1 MITKRFEPVK
11 LHELADHSGQTFWY
25 LCSPYARYVEG
36 KKEAFKEANSSAA
49 VLIAAGIPVLSPLS
63 HSHPIAKQC
72 NIDPDNYDIWLGLDI
87 QLLRG
92 SHGILIN
99 PLQGWRDSKGIGM
112 ELDEA
117 NKLGLPIYMLDLHW

>member
-1 MITKRFEPVK
+1 MITQEFPSIRFY
-11 LHELADHSGQTFWY
+11 ELERFPNKTFWY

-36 KKEAFKEANSSAA
+36 KEEAFKEANSSAA
-49 VLIAAGIPVLSPLS
+49 ILIAAGIPVLSPLS

-72 NIDPDNYDIWLGLDI
+72 NIDPDSYDIWLGLDI

-92 SHGILIN
+92 SHGLLIN

-117 NKLGLPIYMLDLHW
+117 RTLGLSIYMLDLHW